1 MNEPLTHDHAQRP
14 RRRGPTV
21 RQACRCG
28 ALLALLLLAARPA
41 AAEDRTP
48 VHARAGLDLATA
60 AATIWAPDATLI
72 YLENDEP
79 LDSHGASRRWGYLF
93 YSPELNKARGYS
105 VRDGK
110 IVVAEDPAMKFVAP
124 PIAGQW
130 IDSAAA
136 FTISDEGPARRFCHE
151 HDGRLDTMLLLR
163 GAIEADQPD
172 RTTWMLVYSAPNLP
186 SLFVVLDAADGKV
199 LRTWRG

>member
-1 MNEPLTHDHAQRP
+1 M
-14 RRRGPTV
+14 
-21 RQACRCG
+21 CWCG
-28 ALLALLLLAARPA
+28 AWLALLLFAARPA

-72 YLENDEP
+72 YLENDEA

-93 YSPELNKARGYS
+93 YSPALDKARGYS

-110 IVVAEDPAMKFVAP
+110 IMVAEDLAMKFVAP

-151 HDGRLDTMLLLR
+151 NDGRLDTMLLLR